1 MSLESKS
8 TVFRVIILQLSRGGG
23 MLWIAEEFALNNH
36 KTFRDKMCDKV
47 QALVFDNGSVMT
59 KAGFASNNN
68 PK

>member
-1 MSLESKS
+1 
-8 TVFRVIILQLSRGGG
+8 

-47 QALVFDNGSVMT
+47 QALVFDNSPVMT
-59 KAGFASNNN
+59 KAGFASDNN